1 MGSFVRLLL
10 LGVPWNDQFQV
21 DTKAKVVRSP
31 QRTPC
36 IEPNNGDYTQRRVFK
51 MTPNHNGT
59 ERVRQPCSP
68 KTHIEILASC
78 INQLEGET
86 RKSWWELGSVVHGKF
101 CYKGFLRPSAA
112 THGGKSLS
120 ERM

>member
-36 IEPNNGDYTQRRVFK
+36 IEPNNGDYTQHRVFK

-59 ERVRQPCSP
+59 ERVRQPCFP
-68 KTHIEILASC
+68 KTHMEILASC

-86 RKSWWELGSVVHGKF
+86 GSSGGSRPWWCMGNSATRVSLGQAR
-101 CYKGFLRPSAA
+101 LP
-112 THGGKSLS
+112 
-120 ERM
+120 M